1 MTTHMLGRVRLWVQV
16 QLANDRTHEIM
27 EEAEAVL
34 SQSSTGYNPVE
45 LTVLLHLNVS
55 LRIQV
60 LALSECAE
68 VGFVAWE

>member
-1 MTTHMLGRVRLWVQV
+1 MLGRVRLWVQV